1 MKDKKI
7 ELKTCP
13 FCGSRK
19 LSAKNDSYICRIA
32 CNNCGAHGPGYIF
45 DGNKALDAWNRR
57 IIDE

>member
-1 MKDKKI
+1 MKGKKI
-7 ELKTCP
+7 ELKPCP

-19 LSAKNDSYICRIA
+19 LSAQNDSYICRIV
-32 CNNCGAHGPGYIF
+32 CNNCGAKGPGYIF